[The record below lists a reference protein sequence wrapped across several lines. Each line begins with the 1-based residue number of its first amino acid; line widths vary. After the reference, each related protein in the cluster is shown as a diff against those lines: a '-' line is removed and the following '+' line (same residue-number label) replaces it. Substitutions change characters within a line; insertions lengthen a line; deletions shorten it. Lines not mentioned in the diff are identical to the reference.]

1 MSPALVKH
9 LSAETLRVYQLRSL
23 RLLIHAI
30 EATISDPVNHIFL
43 DLQSDAVL
51 GLVSKRTSMLY
62 GHLNVML
69 GQNAAST
76 QPANSASLLRRNG
89 HYLSCIR
96 LAGFHSAQKSATH
109 ITFKAAKKLTDL
121 FPRVQP
127 TDAILL
133 IVQCHILSH
142 DKMRL
147 SSRPMD

>member
-1 MSPALVKH
+1 VSPALVKH

-51 GLVSKRTSMLY
+51 GLVSKRISMLY

-69 GQNAAST
+69 GRNSAST

-89 HYLSCIR
+89 HYLSCVS
-96 LAGFHSAQKSATH
+96 LASTLHKNLPQTLRSKRQ
-109 ITFKAAKKLTDL
+109 KKLTDL

-133 IVQCHILSH
+133 IVQ
-142 DKMRL
+142 
-147 SSRPMD
+147 